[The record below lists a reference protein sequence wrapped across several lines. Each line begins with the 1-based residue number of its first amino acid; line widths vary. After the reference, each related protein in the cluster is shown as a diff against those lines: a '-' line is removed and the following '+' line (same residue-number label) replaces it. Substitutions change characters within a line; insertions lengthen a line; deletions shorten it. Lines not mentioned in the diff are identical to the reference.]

1 MIGGSQSQGTG
12 LKGKLHDVPAFMTAI
27 LRNLAADNTAK
38 HGYRGRTDSSKGV
51 MSKRWGGVPIRR
63 TASGPE

>member
-1 MIGGSQSQGTG
+1 
-12 LKGKLHDVPAFMTAI
+12 MTAI

-38 HGYRGRTDSSKGV
+38 RGYRGRTDSSKGV
-51 MSKRWGGVPIRR
+51 MSKRWSGVPIRP